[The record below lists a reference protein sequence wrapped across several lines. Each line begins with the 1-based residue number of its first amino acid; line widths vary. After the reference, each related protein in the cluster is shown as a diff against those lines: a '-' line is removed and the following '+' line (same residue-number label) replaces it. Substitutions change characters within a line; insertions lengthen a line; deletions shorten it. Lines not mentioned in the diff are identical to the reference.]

1 MLYRLFQFVLVDN
14 LHVELPDE
22 SGSRE
27 VALLDH
33 EGFTALVVTAA
44 EDPRGVNLVFAVVPR
59 KLVVESVPPL
69 HSCLLNLDNLF
80 RVEMIPGKS
89 SERLLEVSCVLRCSE
104 VDERLAFVCS
114 VEQVHRQVQKILF
127 ADEEA
132 VQLAVDKIC

>member
-33 EGFTALVVTAA
+33 EGFTALVATAA

-69 HSCLLNLDNLF
+69 HPCLLNLDNLF

-89 SERLLEVSCVLRCSE
+89 S
-104 VDERLAFVCS
+104 
-114 VEQVHRQVQKILF
+114 
-127 ADEEA
+127 
-132 VQLAVDKIC
+132 